1 MHKRLKCG
9 LVVIFI
15 FIYTMVIVFSV
26 FAQRIDISYNDVF
39 FNGLNIVSD
48 ESQID
53 KSDKIILDY
62 SETGGTFKIIHRF
75 YKWWKP
81 TCQHVGHD
89 EWIQYRVFAD
99 GRPPQNEGGMIS
111 YNQMAE
117 STYDPNNHDWG
128 EWIEIE
134 RKLPTQSEDGY
145 VKYER
150 SCKYH
155 KGWWAVLGEHE
166 KDYKTE
172 VLPKLPVETV
182 VTPTPTQ
189 SALPTPTPSSTGIP
203 KATPLSG
210 SNVYLHTDSKE
221 TPEIFDKVRIK
232 YEDFNRPVRVRV
244 FRGRN
249 GEVSFA
255 SWHDDGRGAEEM
267 HNKLELIADFELRNP
282 GEFKDV
288 EINYNNYSYY
298 AVPIF

>member
-1 MHKRLKCG
+1 MNKQFKGKYL
-9 LVVIFI
+9 I
-15 FIYTMVIVFSV
+15 VIVLCILLFV
-26 FAQRIDISYNDVF
+26 QFAYADRVDYSESKPYIMD
-39 FNGLNIVSD
+39 LNIVSD

-62 SETGGTFKIIHRF
+62 SDTDGTYRTIHRF
-75 YKWWKP
+75 YNWWKP

-89 EWIQYRVFAD
+89 EWIQYRIYAD
-99 GRPPQNEGGMIS
+99 GRPPENEGGMIC

-117 STYDPNNHDWG
+117 STYDQNNHDWG

-134 RKLPTQSEDGY
+134 RKLPTQTEDGY

-155 KGWWAVLGEHE
+155 KGWWAVLGEHD
-166 KDYKTE
+166 KDYRTE
-172 VLPKLPVETV
+172 VLPKLPTETGT
-182 VTPTPTQ
+182 TPAPTQ
-189 SALPTPTPSSTGIP
+189 TVEPTPTPSATGVP

-221 TPEIFDKVRIK
+221 TPEMFDKVRIK

-298 AVPIF
+298 AVPVY